1 MDGDEKKE
9 EVEIRLLNNRYIVA
23 DVCLIR
29 PIEISDLVNN
39 KYSVRT
45 VIKNRII
52 AWCNNSPIYHTLFR
66 ETLETL
72 GKAKLIY

>member
-1 MDGDEKKE
+1 MPDKT
-9 EVEIRLLNNRYIVA
+9 IA
-23 DVCLIR
+23 
-29 PIEISDLVNN
+29 ISDLVNN

-45 VIKNRII
+45 VIKNRVI
-52 AWCNNSPIYHTLFR
+52 ARCNDSPIYFTLFR

>member
-1 MDGDEKKE
+1 MPDKT
-9 EVEIRLLNNRYIVA
+9 VEM
-23 DVCLIR
+23 
-29 PIEISDLVNN
+29 SDLVPN
-39 KYSVRT
+39 KYSART

>member
-1 MDGDEKKE
+1 MPDKT
-9 EVEIRLLNNRYIVA
+9 
-23 DVCLIR
+23 
-29 PIEISDLVNN
+29 IEISDLVNN

-72 GKAKLIY
+72 GKAKLMY